1 MRSWDAIVI
10 GAGPAGALSASMLAR
25 AGARTL
31 LVEREQFP
39 RGKLCGGCI
48 ASAGQDVLQ
57 RQGLADLDSL
67 RNAVRVQ
74 RLDLQVGG
82 VRLRVRLPAYR
93 VIDRAELDAEM
104 AGHAVALG
112 AEFRD
117 GVRASVRPGGEVGL
131 EWDGGS
137 EIARA
142 PAVVVCDGIKGSS
155 LRTHG
160 GFGWRVSRRERV
172 GLGGIAARLPSGC
185 AGDAVTMMCGPAGY
199 VGIAPLADGRA
210 VIAAAADP
218 KWLAGHKRVRTGP
231 LDAMLDELA
240 IEGMKDINI
249 RAHAGAPALRRRR
262 DRVETEG
269 KVFVVGD
276 AAGYLEPFTGEGMSW
291 ALSSAELAHGFV
303 MQAIAGR
310 YAEGS
315 WCSAQGRGEGKLLCK
330 ASAALLR
337 RPRLLR
343 IAAFAISRVSVLQW
357 GVDRT
362 VRVMQ
367 GGQAEATA

>member
-10 GAGPAGALSASMLAR
+10 GTGPAGALSASMLAR
-25 AGARTL
+25 AGTRTL

-39 RGKLCGGCI
+39 RGKLCGGCL

-57 RQGLADLDSL
+57 RQGLEDLDSL

-82 VRLRVRLPAYR
+82 ARMRVRLPAYR

-104 AGHAVALG
+104 AGHAVAMG

-117 GVRASVRPGGEVGL
+117 GVRASVRQGGEVGL
-131 EWDGGS
+131 EWGGGS
-137 EIARA
+137 EIVRAR
-142 PAVVVCDGIKGSS
+142 AVVVCDGIKGSS

-185 AGDAVTMMCGPAGY
+185 AADAVTMMCGRAGY
-199 VGIAPLADGRA
+199 VGIAPLADGRS

-218 KWLAGHKRVRTGP
+218 KWLAGHERAGTGP
-231 LDAMLDELA
+231 LASLLDELA
-240 IEGMKDINI
+240 IEGMKDIDI
-249 RAHAGAPALRRRR
+249 RPHAGAPALRRRR

-276 AAGYLEPFTGEGMSW
+276 AAAYLEPFTGEGMSW
-291 ALSSAELAHGFV
+291 ALSSAERAHGFV

-315 WCSAQGRGEGKLLCK
+315 WSSAQGRGEGKLLCK

>member
-31 LVEREQFP
+31 LVERERFP
-39 RGKLCGGCI
+39 RGKLCGGCL
-48 ASAGQDVLQ
+48 ASAGRDVLQ

-67 RNAVRVQ
+67 RNGVRVQ

-82 VRLRVRLPAYR
+82 ARMRVKLPTYR

-104 AGHAVALG
+104 TGHAVAMG

-117 GVRASVRPGGEVGL
+117 GVRANVRPGGEVGL
-131 EWDGGS
+131 GWDGGS
-137 EIARA
+137 EMVRAR
-142 PAVVVCDGIKGSS
+142 AVVVCDGIKGSS

-172 GLGGIAARLPSGC
+172 GLGGIAGRLPSGC
-185 AGDAVTMMCGPAGY
+185 AGDAVTMMCGRAGY
-199 VGIAPLADGRA
+199 VGIAPLADGRS

-218 KWLAGHKRVRTGP
+218 KWLAGHKRASTRP
-231 LDAMLDELA
+231 LDALLNEFGIESFDDLD
-240 IEGMKDINI
+240 I
-249 RAHAGAPALRRRR
+249 RAHAGSPALWRDR
-262 DRVETEG
+262 DRVEAEQR
-269 KVFVVGD
+269 VFVVGD

-291 ALSSAELAHGFV
+291 TLSSAERAHGYV
-303 MQAIAGR
+303 VQAIAGR

-315 WCSAQGRGEGKLLCK
+315 WSSAQGHGESKLLCK

-343 IAAFAISRVSVLQW
+343 IAAQAISRVSVLQW

-367 GGQAEATA
+367 GVQAGATA